1 MSFKTEQRKERK
13 CSVCG
18 KPAKFFFKV
27 WFCGHTKDLKG
38 VCTESKR
45 GKNETNNNT

>member
-18 KPAKFFFKV
+18 EQAKFFYKQ
-27 WFCGHTKDLKG
+27 WWCGHTRDLKG
-38 VCTESKR
+38 VCNNKKER
-45 GKNETNNNT
+45 KNETDNNT